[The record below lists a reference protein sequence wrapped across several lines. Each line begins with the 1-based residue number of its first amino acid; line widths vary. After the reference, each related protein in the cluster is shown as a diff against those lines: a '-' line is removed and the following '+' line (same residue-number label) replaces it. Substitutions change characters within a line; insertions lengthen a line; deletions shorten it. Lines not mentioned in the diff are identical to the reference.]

1 MTSTLAPTDRQSSLG
16 LSALAADIAMVLADV
31 IAAAGSAES
40 GAAETV
46 GFLRSWAQ
54 TRDTTT
60 LSEPDSL
67 RSVVERYG
75 LTDPECDLLLLAGL
89 AEEHEGLAATFRA
102 MGPLGEPWPTLGIAA
117 LVLERK
123 DIDRHALRRI
133 VSTGQ
138 LRGQGIVR
146 IGGNAPLF
154 EQVLRPAAGIWTALH
169 GHRRLPDA
177 VRGVDIGVVPPGLTR
192 WSELPAVQRA
202 AVALSSPAAR
212 TVLVQSPEETVG
224 LARCAALGE
233 AAGVQLI
240 AGRAKAGDGEAIR
253 LLVLHAAAHKAVP
266 LLVVDPQTEPAVGS
280 AVLDIDDVPGPLLVC
295 AAAGSL
301 RVGRNRP
308 VVLVPLGPV
317 TPADR
322 RDAWSAALPE
332 FDSAAAYLAA
342 RHPLDPALTAQ
353 VALDA
358 RAGFRLGDGDTDV
371 NGISGLIR
379 ARAGVSLPAGVELLT
394 PSVPWERLILPD
406 DAGAQLREAVSRLEH
421 QAQVLEDWY
430 MGGQARASRGCR
442 LLLTGP
448 PGTGKS
454 LAAEAL
460 ATAAQTDL
468 LQIDAS
474 QMVSKWIGETEKNLA
489 AAFDVAERTQAVLF
503 VDEADWLFASRTAV
517 SDAHDRYANL
527 ETAYLLQRLDR
538 FDGLVLLASNL
549 RNNIDGAFM
558 RRMDFVID
566 LPLPDEPAR
575 LALWSLHLPA
585 GHLADDVDLDVLA
598 RLYPVTGAAIRNASI
613 AAAFVAA
620 SESRTVT
627 QSHLIAAVRRE
638 YAKAAMPFPG
648 EPSRRRNDL

>member
-1 MTSTLAPTDRQSSLG
+1 MTNGLAMTDRQASLG

-31 IAAAGSAES
+31 VAGACSADS
-40 GAAETV
+40 GAVETAA
-46 GFLRSWAQ
+46 FLRNWSQ
-54 TRDTTT
+54 GRDTAG

-67 RSVVERYG
+67 RNLIDVYG
-75 LTDPECDLLLLAGL
+75 ITDPECDLLLLAGL

-102 MGPLGEPWPTLGIAA
+102 MSPLGHPWPSVGVAA

-123 DIDRHALRRI
+123 GIDRSNLREILTTGPLVRQGVVQI
-133 VSTGQ
+133 V
-138 LRGQGIVR
+138 
-146 IGGNAPLF
+146 GNGPLF
-154 EQVLRPAAGIWTALH
+154 EQTLRPADGLWTALH
-169 GHRRLPDA
+169 GHNRLPDS
-177 VRGVDIGVVPPGLTR
+177 VPGLDVGAAPAGLAR
-192 WSELPAVQRA
+192 WIGLPAVQRA
-202 AVALSSPAAR
+202 ADALRSLDAQ
-212 TVLVQSPEETVG
+212 TVLIQSPDETVG
-224 LARCAALGE
+224 LARCAALGA
-233 AAGVQLI
+233 AAGTGLV
-240 AGRAKAGDGEAIR
+240 AGRAKPGDGNSIR
-253 LLVLHAAAHKAVP
+253 LLALHAAAHGAVP
-266 LLVVDPQTEPAVGS
+266 LLVVDSVAEPAPAGGT
-280 AVLDIDDVPGPLLVC
+280 LDIDTVPGPVLVC
-295 AAAGSL
+295 AVPGSL

-308 VVLVPLGPV
+308 VLLVPLGPV
-317 TPADR
+317 SPADR
-322 RDAWSAALPE
+322 RDAWRAALPE
-332 FDSAAAYLAA
+332 FISAATHLAA

-358 RAGFRLGDGDTDV
+358 RAGFRLGAIDTDV
-371 NGISGLIR
+371 SGISGLIR
-379 ARAGVSLPAGVELLT
+379 ARAGVSLPPGIELLT
-394 PSVPWERLILPD
+394 PSVPWERLVLPE
-406 DAGAQLREAVSRLEH
+406 DAGIQLREAVSRLEH
-421 QAQVLEDWY
+421 QAVVLEDWY
-430 MGGQARASRGCR
+430 MNSRARASRGCR

-503 VDEADWLFASRTAV
+503 VDEADALFAARTAI

-538 FDGLVLLASNL
+538 FDGLVMLASNL
-549 RNNIDGAFM
+549 RNNIDGAFL

-566 LPLPDEPAR
+566 LALPDEPAR
-575 LALWSLHLPA
+575 RALWSMHLPVS
-585 GHLADDVDLDVLA
+585 HLDDDVDLATVA
-598 RLYPVTGAAIRNASI
+598 RLYPVAGAAIRNASI

-620 SESRTVT
+620 SEDRPIN
-627 QSHLIAAVRRE
+627 QHHLIAAVRRE

>member
-1 MTSTLAPTDRQSSLG
+1 MTSTLAPTGRPSSLG
-16 LSALAADIAMVLADV
+16 LSALASDIAMILADV
-31 IAAAGSAES
+31 VAAAGSKES
-40 GAAETV
+40 GAAETA
-46 GFLRSWAQ
+46 GFLRDWAT
-54 TRDTTT
+54 TRDATA
-60 LSEPDSL
+60 LSGPDPL
-67 RSVVERYG
+67 CNVVERYG
-75 LTDPECDLLLLAGL
+75 LTDPERDLLLLAGL
-89 AEEHEGLAATFRA
+89 PEEHEGLAATFRA
-102 MGPLGEPWPTLGIAA
+102 MGPIGEPWPTLGIAA

-123 DIDRHALRRI
+123 EIDRHTLRRI
-133 VSTGQ
+133 ISTGQ
-138 LRGQGIVR
+138 LCGQGIVR

-154 EQVLRPAAGIWTALH
+154 EQVLRPAPGIWTALH

-177 VRGVDIGVVPPGLTR
+177 VRGVDIGAVPPGLAR
-192 WSELPAVQRA
+192 WSALPAVQRA
-202 AVALSSPAAR
+202 AAALTSPGAR
-212 TVLVQSPEETVG
+212 TVLVQSQDETVG

-233 AAGVQLI
+233 TAGVQLI
-240 AGRAKAGDGEAIR
+240 AGRAKAYDGEAIR
-253 LLVLHAAAHKAVP
+253 LLALHAAAHNAVA
-266 LLVVDPQTEPAVGS
+266 LLVVDPLTEPAAGS

-295 AAAGSL
+295 APPGSL

-308 VVLVPLGPV
+308 VILVPLGPV

-332 FDSAAAYLAA
+332 FDSAASYLAA
-342 RHPLDPALTAQ
+342 RHPLDPALTVQ

-358 RAGFRLGDGDTDV
+358 RAGYRLGDGDTDV
-371 NGISGLIR
+371 SGISGLIR

-406 DAGAQLREAVSRLEH
+406 DAGVQLHEAVSRLEH

-430 MGGQARASRGCR
+430 LNGQARASRGCR

-460 ATAAQTDL
+460 ATAAKTDL

-503 VDEADWLFASRTAV
+503 VDEADWLFAARTEV

-549 RNNIDGAFM
+549 RNNIDGAFL

-613 AAAFVAA
+613 AAAFMAA
-620 SESRTVT
+620 SENRTVT
-627 QSHLIAAVRRE
+627 QNHLITAVRRE
-638 YAKAAMPFPG
+638 YTKAAMPFPG